1 MADGAE
7 ECWRKAKQCAAIA
20 RAATDPDVQRIY
32 NELVRQRRE
41 MAERVEQMERRL
53 KARSAAADIEGSPGA
68 ASGGTQ
74 QSRAGAPGR
83 CIPRITP
90 PSPCHDKS
98 VPVSGASEAIRKRT
112 GGHG

>member
-1 MADGAE
+1 VACYQGGDRAWKLWVFQKSDARRGIESMADRAV

-32 NELVRQRRE
+32 NELVRQWRE

-83 CIPRITP
+83 
-90 PSPCHDKS
+90 
-98 VPVSGASEAIRKRT
+98 
-112 GGHG
+112 